1 MLKLIV
7 ALPLAVFACSAS
19 WSASVALAD
28 NATQKPATPPLTH
41 QEIKSTVDSHLDDVK
56 ACMRDHGSATGKL
69 VVEFGVT
76 PEGKVNDPKPKER
89 SSNAA
94 LDRCIA
100 NAFGRWTFPKPRGGV
115 LMGVDYPFMFAAP
128 KPPAQGKLDQ
138 AVVVKTVHDHQP
150 DIKTCY
156 DEAVKAKPGLAGT
169 VKVAFVIAPTGKV
182 SEAKVDNSTTK
193 WGPLDQCLV
202 GKLKS
207 WTFPKPEGNGE
218 VAIMYPFI
226 FEDPKA
232 ADDKQKKDDKDKQ
245 AQKH

>member
-1 MLKLIV
+1 MIKHIV
-7 ALPLAVFACSAS
+7 AFTFVL
-19 WSASVALAD
+19 SASVAIAGAPPPS
-28 NATQKPATPPLTH
+28 NPPLTH
-41 QEIKSTVDSHLDDVK
+41 EEIKSTVDGHLGDVK

-69 VVEFGVT
+69 VVEFSIS
-76 PEGKVNDPKPKER
+76 PDGKVNEPKPKER

-100 NAFGRWTFPKPRGGV
+100 SAFTKWTFPKPRGGV
-115 LMGVDYPFMFAAP
+115 LMGVDYPFVFSAP

-138 AVVVKTVHDHQP
+138 AVIVKTVHDHQP

-156 DEAVKAKPGLAGT
+156 DEAAKAKPGIAGT
-169 VKVAFVIAPTGKV
+169 IKVAFVIAPSGKV
-182 SEAKVDNSTTK
+182 SEAKVDNSTTEF
-193 WGPLDQCLV
+193 GPLDQCVV

-226 FEDPKA
+226 FEDPTGGKA
-232 ADDKQKKDDKDKQ
+232 KQGDKDKQ
-245 AQKH
+245 AKQH